1 MLTVAAGVCAWRR
14 FCVGDAIVVSD
25 PWLDGIGMDVSN
37 GNRTADTPERQRIV
51 LRAAPLAVRVWT
63 GRSALSAATTTHRP
77 HFATAGTRHT
87 RVSAMRL
94 SAPYHAARR
103 DLE

>member
-1 MLTVAAGVCAWRR
+1 
-14 FCVGDAIVVSD
+14 
-25 PWLDGIGMDVSN
+25 MDVSN
-37 GNRTADTPERQRIV
+37 GTRTVETPKRQRRV

-94 SAPYHAARR
+94 SAPHLRARR
-103 DLE
+103 NLG

>member
-1 MLTVAAGVCAWRR
+1 
-14 FCVGDAIVVSD
+14 
-25 PWLDGIGMDVSN
+25 MDVSN
-37 GNRTADTPERQRIV
+37 GNRTADRPKRQRTV
-51 LRAAPLAVRVWT
+51 LRAAPLAVRAWT
-63 GRSALSAATTTHRP
+63 GRSALSAATTTARP

-94 SAPYHAARR
+94 SALHHSARR